1 MSYDPRQLSVVGY
14 ANGFT
19 LWHFRS
25 ADAAADLLSPHYF
38 DAGRELLRVGDF
50 ILVNLG
56 EPGTRPHAGI
66 LAVAS
71 TAAGAVEVSALA
83 GSGAPTTAGHATQH
97 YSGD

>member
-25 ADAAADLLSPHYF
+25 ADTAADVLSPRYF
-38 DAGRELLRVGDF
+38 AAGRDLLRVGDF

-56 EPGTRPHAGI
+56 EAGSAPRSGI
-66 LAVAS
+66 LAVAAMAPE
-71 TAAGAVEVSALA
+71 TVHVSVLA
-83 GSGAPTTAGHATQH
+83 GTLSLPPNDATPGQP
-97 YSGD
+97 